1 MSANWEQERD
11 AIDHGLRGDKI
22 AFPDLAVAPLG
33 ADEQAA
39 GARTPAEHIGR
50 SRRDPDSGPGAGPRG
65 ELFPLVGIVA
75 VSLVTAAALVA
86 PLF

>member
-11 AIDHGLRGDKI
+11 AIDRGLRGDKI
-22 AFPDLAVAPLG
+22 PVADPAAAPLG

-39 GARTPAEHIGR
+39 GARTPAEHIGGP
-50 SRRDPDSGPGAGPRG
+50 RRDPDSGPGAGPRG
-65 ELFPLVGIVA
+65 ELIPLVGIVA
-75 VSLVTAAALVA
+75 LALVTAAALVV

>member
-1 MSANWEQERD
+1 MSANWEQERA

-22 AFPDLAVAPLG
+22 PFADPAAAPLG

-39 GARTPAEHIGR
+39 DARTPPEHIAQPRPIADGWHGTQ
-50 SRRDPDSGPGAGPRG
+50 SGGDLVPLAAIGA
-65 ELFPLVGIVA
+65 VA
-75 VSLVTAAALVA
+75 AITAAALVA